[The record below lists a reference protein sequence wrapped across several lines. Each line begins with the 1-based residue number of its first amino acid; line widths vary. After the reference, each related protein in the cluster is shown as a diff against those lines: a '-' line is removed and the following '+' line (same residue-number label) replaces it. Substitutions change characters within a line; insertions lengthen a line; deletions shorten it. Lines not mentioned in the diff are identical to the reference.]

1 MHTSSTVRFR
11 KLKGCPSAETIL
23 LFVETQLGL
32 EKQQEVATHLT
43 ACDFCGAEM
52 HLLVK
57 HCATV
62 SGFFQWCEMPL
73 PLRCL
78 AEHIFG
84 SENFTRMRLVEKVH
98 QTDRLS
104 LTDA

>member
-23 LFVETQLGL
+23 LFVETKLGL
-32 EKQQEVATHLT
+32 EKQQEVATHLA

-52 HLLVK
+52 HLLVN

-62 SGFFQWCEMPL
+62 SGFFQLCEMPL
-73 PLRCL
+73 PLQRL
-78 AEHIFG
+78 AENILG
-84 SENFTRMRLVEKVH
+84 SETFTRVKLVEKVH
-98 QTDRLS
+98 GTDRLS

>member
-23 LFVETQLGL
+23 LLIETNIGL
-32 EKQQEVATHLT
+32 EKQQEVATHLAT
-43 ACDFCGAEM
+43 CDFCGAEM
-52 HLLVK
+52 YLLVK
-57 HCATV
+57 HYVTV
-62 SGFFQWCEMPL
+62 SGFSQWCEMPL
-73 PLRCL
+73 PLRHL
-78 AEHIFG
+78 AEHILG
-84 SENFTRMRLVEKVH
+84 SETFTPVKLVETVH